1 MSIPSEGGE
10 TFGMTMGRHAVRG
23 VAGALALL
31 ALAACDDG
39 DAPGLGDGTVTNG
52 TAFAEM
58 QSRLEALPES
68 PFDAGSN
75 VIPVTGT
82 AVYEGFMNVNVT
94 GASDP
99 FELTGTTRITA
110 DFAAST
116 LTGEATDFELRR
128 GTLLS
133 SASGTVTFQDGR
145 IGQTGTPLTG
155 DPNDVRLGYVGTVTA
170 PGNVV
175 VLNGEAT
182 GAFRGAP
189 IQGLLAES
197 ADGETVRL
205 NGTDV
210 AADVT
215 IAAEN

>member
-1 MSIPSEGGE
+1 L
-10 TFGMTMGRHAVRG
+10 TTGRLVVRG
-23 VAGALALL
+23 IAGALALL

-52 TAFAEM
+52 TSFTDM

-68 PFDAGSN
+68 PFAPGTN

-82 AVYEGFMNVNVT
+82 AVYEGFMNVDVR
-94 GASDP
+94 GAPDP
-99 FELTGTTRITA
+99 FQLTGTTRITA

-116 LTGEATDFELRR
+116 LSGEATDFELRR

-133 SASGTVTFQDGR
+133 SASGTVTFQNGR
-145 IGQTGTPLTG
+145 IGQVGTPLTG

-175 VLNGEAT
+175 VLNGEAA
-182 GAFRGAP
+182 GKFRGAP
-189 IQGLLAES
+189 IEGLLAES
-197 ADGETVRL
+197 VDGHTVRL